1 MSDETM
7 SIVVSPWRFST
18 APCMD
23 WTDRHCRYFWRLMSR
38 HTRVYTEM
46 VTTGALIHG
55 DAHRHLRY
63 NEEEHP
69 VALQLGGS
77 SPQDLAISA
86 RMGAEYGYD
95 EINLNCGCPSDRVQ
109 NGAFGACL
117 MREAEL
123 VRDCVSAMNDAVD
136 VPVTVKHRL
145 GIDEDN
151 SYNIVRD
158 FVGTV
163 AEGGSTVFIAHAR
176 NAWLKGLSPKE
187 NREVPPLKY
196 EWVYQ
201 LKRDF
206 SNLTIVING
215 GITSLEECRMHLDH
229 VDGVMLGRE
238 PYQNPW
244 FLSEVDRILFEDVP
258 KDLKSI
264 NAANSS
270 SLISR
275 RTAAEAL
282 IPYLEKVLAD
292 GGRLNHVLR
301 HVLGLYQ
308 RQPGGKQFR
317 RILSEGMHEEGAGI
331 ALFEEAIA
339 LTEALI
345 ERRQA

>member
-1 MSDETM
+1 
-7 SIVVSPWRFST
+7 
-18 APCMD
+18 
-23 WTDRHCRYFWRLMSR
+23 
-38 HTRVYTEM
+38 M

-55 DAHRHLRY
+55 DAYRHLRF

-77 SPQDLAISA
+77 SPRDLAISA
-86 RMGAEYGYD
+86 KMGAEYGYD

-123 VRDCVSAMNDAVD
+123 VRDCISAMNDAVD
-136 VPVTVKHRL
+136 IPVTVKHRL

-151 SYNIVRD
+151 SYDIVRD

-163 AEGGSTVFIAHAR
+163 AQGGSAVFIAHAR

-196 EWVYQ
+196 EWVHQ

-206 SNLTIVING
+206 PHLTIVING
-215 GITSLEECRMHLDH
+215 GITSLEECQTHLAH

-244 FLSEVDRILFEDVP
+244 LISDVDRVLFDGEGSGNTR
-258 KDLKSI
+258 LSI
-264 NAANSS
+264 
-270 SLISR
+270 
-275 RTAAEAL
+275 AEAL
-282 IPYLEKVLAD
+282 IPYLQQVLSE
-292 GGRLNHVLR
+292 GGKLNHVLR

-317 RILSEGMHEEGAGI
+317 RILSEGMHSEGAGI
-331 ALFEEAIA
+331 ELFEQAVVQTQA
-339 LTEALI
+339 QI
-345 ERRQA
+345 ERRRA

>member
-1 MSDETM
+1 
-7 SIVVSPWRFST
+7 
-18 APCMD
+18 
-23 WTDRHCRYFWRLMSR
+23 
-38 HTRVYTEM
+38 M

-55 DAHRHLRY
+55 DAHRHLRF

-77 SPQDLAISA
+77 SPRDLAISA
-86 RMGAEYGYD
+86 KMGAEYGYD

-136 VPVTVKHRL
+136 IPVTVKHRL

-151 SYNIVRD
+151 SYDIVRD

-163 AEGGSTVFIAHAR
+163 AQGGSAVFIAHAR

-196 EWVYQ
+196 EWVHQ

-206 SNLTIVING
+206 PHLTIVING
-215 GITSLEECRMHLDH
+215 GITSLEECQTHLAH

-244 FLSEVDRILFEDVP
+244 LISDVDRVLFDG
-258 KDLKSI
+258 DGSRHTRLSI
-264 NAANSS
+264 
-270 SLISR
+270 
-275 RTAAEAL
+275 AEAL
-282 IPYLEKVLAD
+282 IPYLQQVLSE
-292 GGRLNHVLR
+292 GGKLNHVLR

-317 RILSEGMHEEGAGI
+317 RILSEGMHSEGAGI
-331 ALFEEAIA
+331 ELFEQAVVQTQA
-339 LTEALI
+339 QI
-345 ERRQA
+345 ERRRA

>member
-1 MSDETM
+1 
-7 SIVVSPWRFST
+7 
-18 APCMD
+18 
-23 WTDRHCRYFWRLMSR
+23 
-38 HTRVYTEM
+38 M

-55 DAHRHLRY
+55 DAHRHLRF

-77 SPQDLAISA
+77 SPRDLAISA
-86 RMGAEYGYD
+86 KMGAEYGYD

-136 VPVTVKHRL
+136 IPVTVKHRL

-151 SYNIVRD
+151 SYDIVRD

-163 AEGGSTVFIAHAR
+163 AQGGSAVFIAHAR

-196 EWVYQ
+196 EWVHQ

-206 SNLTIVING
+206 PHLTIVING
-215 GITSLEECRMHLDH
+215 GITSLEECQTHLAH

-244 FLSEVDRILFEDVP
+244 LISDVDRVLFDGEGSGHTR
-258 KDLKSI
+258 LSI
-264 NAANSS
+264 
-270 SLISR
+270 
-275 RTAAEAL
+275 AEAL
-282 IPYLEKVLAD
+282 IPYLQQVLSE
-292 GGRLNHVLR
+292 GGKLNHVLR

-317 RILSEGMHEEGAGI
+317 RILSEGMHSEGAGI
-331 ALFEEAIA
+331 ELFEQAVVQ
-339 LTEALI
+339 TQTLI
-345 ERRQA
+345 ERRRV

>member
-1 MSDETM
+1 
-7 SIVVSPWRFST
+7 
-18 APCMD
+18 
-23 WTDRHCRYFWRLMSR
+23 
-38 HTRVYTEM
+38 M

-55 DAHRHLRY
+55 DAHRHLRF

-77 SPQDLAISA
+77 SPRDLAISA
-86 RMGAEYGYD
+86 KMGADYGYD

-123 VRDCVSAMNDAVD
+123 VRDCVSAMNDIVD
-136 VPVTVKHRL
+136 IPVTVKHRL

-151 SYNIVRD
+151 SYDVVRD

-163 AEGGSTVFIAHAR
+163 AEGGSAVFIAHAR

-196 EWVYQ
+196 EWVHQ

-206 SNLTIVING
+206 PHLTIVING
-215 GITSLEECRMHLDH
+215 GITSLEECQTHLAH

-244 FLSEVDRILFEDVP
+244 LVSDVDRVLFDS
-258 KDLKSI
+258 DGSGHTRLSI
-264 NAANSS
+264 
-270 SLISR
+270 
-275 RTAAEAL
+275 AEAL
-282 IPYLEKVLAD
+282 IPYLEQVLSA
-292 GGRLNHVLR
+292 GGKLNHVLR

-317 RILSEGMHEEGAGI
+317 RILSEGMHSEGAGI
-331 ALFEEAIA
+331 ELFEQAVA
-339 LTEALI
+339 QTQALI
-345 ERRQA
+345 ERRRA

>member
-1 MSDETM
+1 
-7 SIVVSPWRFST
+7 
-18 APCMD
+18 
-23 WTDRHCRYFWRLMSR
+23 
-38 HTRVYTEM
+38 M

-55 DAHRHLRY
+55 DAHRHLRF

-77 SPQDLAISA
+77 SPRDLAISA
-86 RMGAEYGYD
+86 KMGAEYGYD

-117 MREAEL
+117 MHEAEL
-123 VRDCVSAMNDAVD
+123 VRDCISAMNDAVD
-136 VPVTVKHRL
+136 IPVTVKHRL

-151 SYNIVRD
+151 SYDIVRD

-163 AEGGSTVFIAHAR
+163 AQGGSAVFIAHAR

-196 EWVYQ
+196 EWVHQ

-206 SNLTIVING
+206 PHLTIVING
-215 GITSLEECRMHLDH
+215 GITSLEECQTHLAH

-244 FLSEVDRILFEDVP
+244 LISDVDRVLFDGEGSGHTR
-258 KDLKSI
+258 LSI
-264 NAANSS
+264 
-270 SLISR
+270 
-275 RTAAEAL
+275 AEAL
-282 IPYLEKVLAD
+282 IPYLQQVLSE
-292 GGRLNHVLR
+292 GGKLNHVLR

-317 RILSEGMHEEGAGI
+317 RILSEGMHSEGAGI
-331 ALFEEAIA
+331 ELFEQAVVQTQA
-339 LTEALI
+339 QI
-345 ERRQA
+345 ERRRA

>member
-1 MSDETM
+1 
-7 SIVVSPWRFST
+7 
-18 APCMD
+18 MD
-23 WTDRHCRYFWRLMSR
+23 WTDRHCRYFWRLMSQ

-55 DAHRHLRY
+55 DAHRHLRF

-77 SPQDLAISA
+77 SPRDLAISA
-86 RMGAEYGYD
+86 KMGAEYGYD

-136 VPVTVKHRL
+136 IPVTVKHRL

-151 SYNIVRD
+151 SYDIVRD

-163 AEGGSTVFIAHAR
+163 AQGGSAVFIAHAR

-196 EWVYQ
+196 EWVHQ

-206 SNLTIVING
+206 PHLTIVING
-215 GITSLEECRMHLDH
+215 GITSLEECQTHLAH

-244 FLSEVDRILFEDVP
+244 LISDVDRVLFDGEGSGHTR
-258 KDLKSI
+258 LSI
-264 NAANSS
+264 
-270 SLISR
+270 
-275 RTAAEAL
+275 AEAL
-282 IPYLEKVLAD
+282 IPYLQQVLSE
-292 GGRLNHVLR
+292 GGKLNHVLR

-317 RILSEGMHEEGAGI
+317 RILSEGMHSEGAGI
-331 ALFEEAIA
+331 ELFEQAVVQ
-339 LTEALI
+339 TQTLI
-345 ERRQA
+345 ERRRV

>member
-1 MSDETM
+1 
-7 SIVVSPWRFST
+7 
-18 APCMD
+18 
-23 WTDRHCRYFWRLMSR
+23 
-38 HTRVYTEM
+38 M

-55 DAHRHLRY
+55 DAYRHLRF

-77 SPQDLAISA
+77 SPRDLAISA
-86 RMGAEYGYD
+86 KMGAEYGYD

-136 VPVTVKHRL
+136 IPVTVKHRL

-151 SYNIVRD
+151 SYDIVRD

-163 AEGGSTVFIAHAR
+163 AQGGSAVFIAHAR

-196 EWVYQ
+196 EWVHQ

-206 SNLTIVING
+206 PHLTIVING
-215 GITSLEECRMHLDH
+215 GITSLEECQTHLAH
-229 VDGVMLGRE
+229 VDGVMLGRQ

-244 FLSEVDRILFEDVP
+244 LISDVDRVLFDG
-258 KDLKSI
+258 DGSGHTRLSI
-264 NAANSS
+264 
-270 SLISR
+270 
-275 RTAAEAL
+275 AEAL
-282 IPYLEKVLAD
+282 IPYLQQVLSE
-292 GGRLNHVLR
+292 GGKLNHVLR

-317 RILSEGMHEEGAGI
+317 RILSEGMHSEGAGI
-331 ALFEEAIA
+331 ELFEQAVVQTQA
-339 LTEALI
+339 QI
-345 ERRQA
+345 ERRRA

>member
-1 MSDETM
+1 
-7 SIVVSPWRFST
+7 
-18 APCMD
+18 
-23 WTDRHCRYFWRLMSR
+23 
-38 HTRVYTEM
+38 M

-55 DAHRHLRY
+55 DAHRHLRF

-77 SPQDLAISA
+77 SPRDLAISA
-86 RMGAEYGYD
+86 KMGAEYGYD

-136 VPVTVKHRL
+136 IPVTVKHRL

-151 SYNIVRD
+151 SYDIVRD

-163 AEGGSTVFIAHAR
+163 AQGGSAVFIAHAR

-196 EWVYQ
+196 EWVHQ

-206 SNLTIVING
+206 PHLTIVING
-215 GITSLEECRMHLDH
+215 GITSLEECQTHLAH
-229 VDGVMLGRE
+229 VDGVMLGRQ

-244 FLSEVDRILFEDVP
+244 LISDVDRVLFDG
-258 KDLKSI
+258 DGSRHTRLSI
-264 NAANSS
+264 
-270 SLISR
+270 
-275 RTAAEAL
+275 AEAL
-282 IPYLEKVLAD
+282 IPYLQQVLSE
-292 GGRLNHVLR
+292 GGKLNHVLR

-317 RILSEGMHEEGAGI
+317 RILSEGMHSEGAGI
-331 ALFEEAIA
+331 ELFEQAVVQPQA
-339 LTEALI
+339 QI
-345 ERRQA
+345 ERRRA

>member
-1 MSDETM
+1 
-7 SIVVSPWRFST
+7 
-18 APCMD
+18 
-23 WTDRHCRYFWRLMSR
+23 
-38 HTRVYTEM
+38 M

-55 DAHRHLRY
+55 DAHRHLRF

-77 SPQDLAISA
+77 SPRDLAISA
-86 RMGAEYGYD
+86 KMGAEYGYD

-117 MREAEL
+117 MREADL

-136 VPVTVKHRL
+136 IPVTVKHRL

-151 SYNIVRD
+151 SYDIVRD

-163 AEGGSTVFIAHAR
+163 AQGGSAVFIAHAR

-196 EWVYQ
+196 EWVHQ

-206 SNLTIVING
+206 PHLTIVING
-215 GITSLEECRMHLDH
+215 GITSLEECQTHLAH

-244 FLSEVDRILFEDVP
+244 LISDVDRVLFDG
-258 KDLKSI
+258 DGSGHTRLSI
-264 NAANSS
+264 
-270 SLISR
+270 
-275 RTAAEAL
+275 AEAL
-282 IPYLEKVLAD
+282 IPYLQQVLSE
-292 GGRLNHVLR
+292 GGKLNHVLR

-317 RILSEGMHEEGAGI
+317 RILSEGMHSEGAGI
-331 ALFEEAIA
+331 ELFEQAVVQTQA
-339 LTEALI
+339 QI
-345 ERRQA
+345 ERRRA

>member
-1 MSDETM
+1 
-7 SIVVSPWRFST
+7 
-18 APCMD
+18 MD
-23 WTDRHCRYFWRLMSR
+23 WTDRHCRYFWRLMSQ

-55 DAHRHLRY
+55 DAYRHLRF

-77 SPQDLAISA
+77 SPRDLAISA
-86 RMGAEYGYD
+86 KMGAEYGYD

-136 VPVTVKHRL
+136 IPVTVKHRL

-151 SYNIVRD
+151 SYDIVRD

-163 AEGGSTVFIAHAR
+163 AQGGSAVFIAHAR

-196 EWVYQ
+196 EWVHQ

-206 SNLTIVING
+206 PHLTIVING
-215 GITSLEECRMHLDH
+215 GITSLEECQTHLAH

-244 FLSEVDRILFEDVP
+244 LISDVDRVLFDG
-258 KDLKSI
+258 DGSRHTRLSI
-264 NAANSS
+264 
-270 SLISR
+270 
-275 RTAAEAL
+275 AEAL
-282 IPYLEKVLAD
+282 IPYLQQVLSE
-292 GGRLNHVLR
+292 GGKLNHVLR

-317 RILSEGMHEEGAGI
+317 RILSEGMHSEGAGI
-331 ALFEEAIA
+331 ELFEQAVVQTQA
-339 LTEALI
+339 QI
-345 ERRQA
+345 ERRRA

>member
-1 MSDETM
+1 
-7 SIVVSPWRFST
+7 
-18 APCMD
+18 
-23 WTDRHCRYFWRLMSR
+23 
-38 HTRVYTEM
+38 M

-55 DAHRHLRY
+55 DAHRHLRF

-77 SPQDLAISA
+77 SPRDLAISA
-86 RMGAEYGYD
+86 KMGAEYGYD

-136 VPVTVKHRL
+136 IPVTVKHRL

-151 SYNIVRD
+151 SYDIVRD

-163 AEGGSTVFIAHAR
+163 AQGGSAVFIAHAR

-196 EWVYQ
+196 EWVHQ

-206 SNLTIVING
+206 PHLTIVING
-215 GITSLEECRMHLDH
+215 GITSLEECQTHLAH

-244 FLSEVDRILFEDVP
+244 LISDVDRVLFDG
-258 KDLKSI
+258 DGSGHTRLSI
-264 NAANSS
+264 
-270 SLISR
+270 
-275 RTAAEAL
+275 AEAL
-282 IPYLEKVLAD
+282 IPYLQQVLSE
-292 GGRLNHVLR
+292 GGKLNHVLR

-317 RILSEGMHEEGAGI
+317 RILSEGMHSEGAGI
-331 ALFEEAIA
+331 ELFEQAVVQTQA
-339 LTEALI
+339 QI
-345 ERRQA
+345 ERRRA

>member
-1 MSDETM
+1 
-7 SIVVSPWRFST
+7 
-18 APCMD
+18 
-23 WTDRHCRYFWRLMSR
+23 
-38 HTRVYTEM
+38 M

-55 DAHRHLRY
+55 DAHRHLRF

-77 SPQDLAISA
+77 SPRDLAISA
-86 RMGAEYGYD
+86 KMGAEYGYD

-136 VPVTVKHRL
+136 IPVTVKHRL

-151 SYNIVRD
+151 SYDIVRD

-163 AEGGSTVFIAHAR
+163 AQGGSAVFIAHAR

-196 EWVYQ
+196 EWVHQ

-206 SNLTIVING
+206 PHLTIVING
-215 GITSLEECRMHLDH
+215 GITSLEECQTHLAH
-229 VDGVMLGRE
+229 VDGVMLGRQ

-244 FLSEVDRILFEDVP
+244 LISDVDRVLFDG
-258 KDLKSI
+258 DGSRHTRLSI
-264 NAANSS
+264 
-270 SLISR
+270 
-275 RTAAEAL
+275 AEAL
-282 IPYLEKVLAD
+282 IPYLQQVLSE
-292 GGRLNHVLR
+292 GGKLNHVLR

-317 RILSEGMHEEGAGI
+317 RILSEGMHSEGAGI
-331 ALFEEAIA
+331 ELFEQAVVQTQA
-339 LTEALI
+339 QI
-345 ERRQA
+345 ERRRA

>member
-1 MSDETM
+1 
-7 SIVVSPWRFST
+7 
-18 APCMD
+18 
-23 WTDRHCRYFWRLMSR
+23 
-38 HTRVYTEM
+38 M

-55 DAHRHLRY
+55 DAHRHLRF

-77 SPQDLAISA
+77 SPRDLAISA
-86 RMGAEYGYD
+86 KMGAEYGYD

-136 VPVTVKHRL
+136 IPVTVKHRL

-151 SYNIVRD
+151 SYDIVRY

-163 AEGGSTVFIAHAR
+163 AQGGSAVFIAHAR

-196 EWVYQ
+196 EWVHQ

-206 SNLTIVING
+206 PHLTIVING
-215 GITSLEECRMHLDH
+215 GITSLEECQTHLAH
-229 VDGVMLGRE
+229 VDGVMLGRQ

-244 FLSEVDRILFEDVP
+244 LISDVDRVLFDG
-258 KDLKSI
+258 DGSRHTRLSI
-264 NAANSS
+264 
-270 SLISR
+270 
-275 RTAAEAL
+275 AEAL
-282 IPYLEKVLAD
+282 IPYLQQVLSE
-292 GGRLNHVLR
+292 GGKLNHVLR

-317 RILSEGMHEEGAGI
+317 RILSEGMHSEGAGI
-331 ALFEEAIA
+331 ELFEQAVVQTQA
-339 LTEALI
+339 QI
-345 ERRQA
+345 ERRRA

>member
-1 MSDETM
+1 
-7 SIVVSPWRFST
+7 
-18 APCMD
+18 
-23 WTDRHCRYFWRLMSR
+23 
-38 HTRVYTEM
+38 M

-55 DAHRHLRY
+55 DAHRHLRF

-77 SPQDLAISA
+77 SPRDLAISA
-86 RMGAEYGYD
+86 KMGAEYGYD

-136 VPVTVKHRL
+136 IPVTVKHRL

-151 SYNIVRD
+151 SYDIVRD

-163 AEGGSTVFIAHAR
+163 AQGGSAVFIAHAR

-196 EWVYQ
+196 EWVHQ

-206 SNLTIVING
+206 PHLTIVING
-215 GITSLEECRMHLDH
+215 GITSLEECQTHLAH
-229 VDGVMLGRE
+229 VDGVMLGRQ

-244 FLSEVDRILFEDVP
+244 LISDVDRVLFDGDGP
-258 KDLKSI
+258 RHTRLSI
-264 NAANSS
+264 
-270 SLISR
+270 
-275 RTAAEAL
+275 AEAL
-282 IPYLEKVLAD
+282 IPYLQQVLSE
-292 GGRLNHVLR
+292 GGKLNHVLR

-317 RILSEGMHEEGAGI
+317 RILSEGMHSEGAGI
-331 ALFEEAIA
+331 ELFEQAVVQTQA
-339 LTEALI
+339 QI
-345 ERRQA
+345 ERRRA

>member
-1 MSDETM
+1 
-7 SIVVSPWRFST
+7 
-18 APCMD
+18 
-23 WTDRHCRYFWRLMSR
+23 
-38 HTRVYTEM
+38 M

-55 DAHRHLRY
+55 DAHRHLQF
-63 NEEEHP
+63 NDEEHP

-77 SPQDLAISA
+77 SPRDLAISA
-86 RMGAEYGYD
+86 KMGAEYGYD

-117 MREAEL
+117 MHEAEL
-123 VRDCVSAMNDAVD
+123 VRDCISAMNDAVD
-136 VPVTVKHRL
+136 IPVTVKHRL

-151 SYNIVRD
+151 SYDIVRD

-163 AEGGSTVFIAHAR
+163 AQGGSAVFIAHAR

-196 EWVYQ
+196 EWVHQ

-206 SNLTIVING
+206 PHLTIVING
-215 GITSLEECRMHLDH
+215 GITSLEECQTHLAH

-244 FLSEVDRILFEDVP
+244 LISDVDRVLFDGEGSGHTR
-258 KDLKSI
+258 LSI
-264 NAANSS
+264 
-270 SLISR
+270 
-275 RTAAEAL
+275 AEAL
-282 IPYLEKVLAD
+282 IPYLQQVLSE
-292 GGRLNHVLR
+292 GGKLNHVLR

-317 RILSEGMHEEGAGI
+317 RILSEGMHSEGAGI
-331 ALFEEAIA
+331 ELFEQAVVQ
-339 LTEALI
+339 TQTLI
-345 ERRQA
+345 ERRRV

>member
-1 MSDETM
+1 MSQ
-7 SIVVSPWRFST
+7 
-18 APCMD
+18 
-23 WTDRHCRYFWRLMSR
+23 

-55 DAHRHLRY
+55 DAHRHLRF

-77 SPQDLAISA
+77 SPRDLAISA
-86 RMGAEYGYD
+86 KMGAEYGYD

-136 VPVTVKHRL
+136 IPVTVKHRL

-151 SYNIVRD
+151 SYDIVRD

-163 AEGGSTVFIAHAR
+163 AQGGSAVFIAHAR

-196 EWVYQ
+196 EWVHQ

-206 SNLTIVING
+206 PHLTIVING
-215 GITSLEECRMHLDH
+215 GITSLEECQTHLAH
-229 VDGVMLGRE
+229 VDGVMLGRQ

-244 FLSEVDRILFEDVP
+244 LISDVDRVLFDG
-258 KDLKSI
+258 DGSRHTRLSI
-264 NAANSS
+264 
-270 SLISR
+270 
-275 RTAAEAL
+275 AEAL
-282 IPYLEKVLAD
+282 IPYLQQVLSE
-292 GGRLNHVLR
+292 GGKLNHVLR

-317 RILSEGMHEEGAGI
+317 RILSEGMHSEGAGI
-331 ALFEEAIA
+331 ELFEQAVVQTQA
-339 LTEALI
+339 QI
-345 ERRQA
+345 ERRRA

>member
-1 MSDETM
+1 
-7 SIVVSPWRFST
+7 
-18 APCMD
+18 MD
-23 WTDRHCRYFWRLMSR
+23 WTDRHCRYFWRLMSQ

-55 DAHRHLRY
+55 DAYRHLRF

-77 SPQDLAISA
+77 SPRDLAISA
-86 RMGAEYGYD
+86 KMGAEYGYD

-136 VPVTVKHRL
+136 IPVTVKHRL

-151 SYNIVRD
+151 SYDIVRD

-163 AEGGSTVFIAHAR
+163 AQGGSAVFIAHAR

-196 EWVYQ
+196 EWVHQ

-206 SNLTIVING
+206 PHLTIVING
-215 GITSLEECRMHLDH
+215 GITSLEECQTHLAH
-229 VDGVMLGRE
+229 VDGVMLGRQ

-244 FLSEVDRILFEDVP
+244 LISDVDRVLFDGEGSRHTR
-258 KDLKSI
+258 LSI
-264 NAANSS
+264 
-270 SLISR
+270 
-275 RTAAEAL
+275 AEAL
-282 IPYLEKVLAD
+282 IPYLQQVLSE
-292 GGRLNHVLR
+292 GGKLNHVLR

-317 RILSEGMHEEGAGI
+317 RILSEGMHSEGAGI
-331 ALFEEAIA
+331 ELFEQAVVQTQA
-339 LTEALI
+339 QI
-345 ERRQA
+345 ERRRA

>member
-1 MSDETM
+1 
-7 SIVVSPWRFST
+7 
-18 APCMD
+18 
-23 WTDRHCRYFWRLMSR
+23 
-38 HTRVYTEM
+38 M

-55 DAHRHLRY
+55 DAHRHLRF

-77 SPQDLAISA
+77 SPRDLAISA
-86 RMGAEYGYD
+86 KMGAEYGYD

-117 MREAEL
+117 MHEAEL
-123 VRDCVSAMNDAVD
+123 VRDCISAMNDAVD
-136 VPVTVKHRL
+136 IPVTVKHRL

-151 SYNIVRD
+151 SYDIVRD

-163 AEGGSTVFIAHAR
+163 AQGGSAVFIAHAR

-196 EWVYQ
+196 EWVHQ

-206 SNLTIVING
+206 PHLTIVING
-215 GITSLEECRMHLDH
+215 GITSLEECQTHLAH

-244 FLSEVDRILFEDVP
+244 LISDVDRVLFDG
-258 KDLKSI
+258 DGSGHTRLSI
-264 NAANSS
+264 
-270 SLISR
+270 
-275 RTAAEAL
+275 AEAL
-282 IPYLEKVLAD
+282 IPYLQQVLSE
-292 GGRLNHVLR
+292 GGKLNHVLR

-317 RILSEGMHEEGAGI
+317 RILSEGMHSEGAGI
-331 ALFEEAIA
+331 ELFEHAVVQTQA
-339 LTEALI
+339 QI
-345 ERRQA
+345 ERRRA

>member
-1 MSDETM
+1 
-7 SIVVSPWRFST
+7 
-18 APCMD
+18 
-23 WTDRHCRYFWRLMSR
+23 
-38 HTRVYTEM
+38 M

-55 DAHRHLRY
+55 DAHRHLRF

-77 SPQDLAISA
+77 SPRDLAISA
-86 RMGAEYGYD
+86 KMGAEYGYD

-123 VRDCVSAMNDAVD
+123 VRDCISAMNDAVD
-136 VPVTVKHRL
+136 IPVTVKHRL

-151 SYNIVRD
+151 SYDIVRD

-163 AEGGSTVFIAHAR
+163 AQGGSAVFIAHAR

-196 EWVYQ
+196 EWVHQ

-206 SNLTIVING
+206 PHLTIVING
-215 GITSLEECRMHLDH
+215 GITSLEECQTHLAH
-229 VDGVMLGRE
+229 VDGVMLGRQ

-244 FLSEVDRILFEDVP
+244 LISDVDRVLFDGEGSGHTR
-258 KDLKSI
+258 LSI
-264 NAANSS
+264 
-270 SLISR
+270 
-275 RTAAEAL
+275 AEAL
-282 IPYLEKVLAD
+282 IPYLQQVLSE
-292 GGRLNHVLR
+292 GGKLNHVLR

-317 RILSEGMHEEGAGI
+317 RILSEGMHSEGAGI
-331 ALFEEAIA
+331 ELFEQAVVQTQA
-339 LTEALI
+339 QI
-345 ERRQA
+345 ERRRA